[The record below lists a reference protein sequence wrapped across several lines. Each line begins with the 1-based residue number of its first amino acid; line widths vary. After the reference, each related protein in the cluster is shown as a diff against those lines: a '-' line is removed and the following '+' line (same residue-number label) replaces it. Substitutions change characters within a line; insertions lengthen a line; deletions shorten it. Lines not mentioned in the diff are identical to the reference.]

1 MIRLHFVQH
10 FIKHYWSATRI
21 DVLHSPFVFKLYNTC
36 IKRQPTQP
44 ELAPI
49 EAIRKK
55 AVSNQQLVSQHDFGA
70 RRAERKVATRPISHF
85 AKHHA
90 KPARIS
96 QIIFHLIKNYGYK
109 NCIELGTSLGFTSM
123 HIAKALQQGG
133 QLTTIEGAHEIAAAA
148 EQHFITT
155 ETQNNIKQVIGN
167 FDTAL
172 PDVLNRHEQVDFA
185 FVDGNHTYEATNQYF
200 NLLLSKAHYNSLII
214 IDDIYWS
221 PEMTRAWREIQQHE
235 RVTVTVDL
243 FYIGLV
249 YFRKKQA
256 KEHFKLRIL

>member
-1 MIRLHFVQH
+1 MIRLHFVKH
-10 FIKHYWSATRI
+10 FIQHYWSATRI

-36 IKRQPTQP
+36 IKRQSIQP

-55 AVSNQQLVSQHDFGA
+55 AINNKQLISQHDFGA
-70 RRAERKVATRPISHF
+70 RSAERKVATQPINHF

-96 QIIFHLIKNYGYK
+96 QIIFHLVKNYGYS

-123 HIAKALQQGG
+123 HIAKALQQNG

-148 EQHFITT
+148 EQHFILSD
-155 ETQNNIKQVIGN
+155 TQQKIKQVIGN

-172 PDVLNRHEQVDFA
+172 PDILNGYDRVDFA
-185 FVDGNHTYEATNQYF
+185 FVDGNHTYEATMHYF
-200 NLLLSKAHYNSLII
+200 NLLLTKTHNNSLII

-221 PEMTRAWREIQQHE
+221 PGMTMAWKEIQQHE
-235 RVTVTVDL
+235 LVTVTVDL
-243 FYIGLV
+243 FFVGLV
-249 YFRKKQA
+249 YFRREQA
-256 KEHFKLRIL
+256 REHFKLRIF